1 MTSNFK
7 KIVQDIES
15 HYILFD
21 NVFEVDVVKKL
32 MLSHSKHSAESR
44 QDVNSMHYFFES
56 RLTKE
61 LNIDEIKEYKKFDFH
76 NLLEESR
83 RILGV
88 EEEDLCHINFN
99 ILMILDSDPMGA
111 KMVENLNRFLYFIER
126 LSDLCR
132 KSEYQHVSKSF
143 EINVEMYVF
152 KISYFSYIF
161 CVDFTNYIYCRYNK
175 QDKEF
180 EEFTKKYKKNKLDVE
195 NKNFKINIDLIF
207 DDMYY
212 NPLSFYVQKYREL
225 IFGCPENEIFKR
237 VRDSIPEMTRKHL
250 KTIELFEGLEN
261 NKEFI
266 ENFSYYLKK

>member
-1 MTSNFK
+1 MASNFQ
-7 KIVQDIES
+7 KIVQDIEN
-15 HYILFD
+15 HYIIFD
-21 NVFEVDVVKKL
+21 KEFEVDVLKEL
-32 MLSHSKHSAESR
+32 ILNHSSHSAEGR
-44 QDVNSMHYFFES
+44 ENRNTFHYFFES

-61 LNIDEIKEYKKFDFH
+61 LNIHEIKEYEKFDIH
-76 NLLEESR
+76 NLMEESR
-83 RILGV
+83 RILSV
-88 EEEDLCHINFN
+88 EGDICRINFN
-99 ILMILDSDPMGA
+99 ILMILDLDPMGA

-132 KSEYQHVSKSF
+132 KSEYQHVSKNF
-143 EINVEMYVF
+143 EINVEIFVF
-152 KISYFSYIF
+152 KISYFLYIF

-195 NKNFKINIDLIF
+195 NINFKINIDLIF

>member
-7 KIVQDIES
+7 KIVQDIEN

-21 NVFEVDVVKKL
+21 KEFEVIALREILLYRSSIMKRIKEKK
-32 MLSHSKHSAESR
+32 
-44 QDVNSMHYFFES
+44 NFYNYYFES

-61 LNIDEIKEYKKFDFH
+61 LNIDEIKEYEKFDFH
-76 NLLEESR
+76 NLLEKSR

-88 EEEDLCHINFN
+88 ERDICHINFN
-99 ILMILDSDPMGA
+99 ILMILDSDPIGA
-111 KMVENLNRFLYFIER
+111 KGVENLNRFLYFIER

-132 KSEYQHVSKSF
+132 NSEYQHVSKSF

-212 NPLSFYVQKYREL
+212 NPLPYYIQKYREL
-225 IFGCPENEIFKR
+225 VYSCPENAIFKR
-237 VRDSIPEMTRKHL
+237 VRDTIPEMTQKHL
-250 KTIELFEGLEN
+250 KTIELFESLEN
-261 NKEFI
+261 NREFT